1 MPIWA
6 QPLNP
11 LHSMAISALAV
22 VVPLALLL
30 FLMGGLRKAGA
41 VAAAWGLAA
50 TLFRLRCGS

>member
-1 MPIWA
+1 M
-6 QPLNP
+6 NP
-11 LHSMAISALAV
+11 LHSMAVSALAAV
-22 VVPLALLL
+22 VLLALLL